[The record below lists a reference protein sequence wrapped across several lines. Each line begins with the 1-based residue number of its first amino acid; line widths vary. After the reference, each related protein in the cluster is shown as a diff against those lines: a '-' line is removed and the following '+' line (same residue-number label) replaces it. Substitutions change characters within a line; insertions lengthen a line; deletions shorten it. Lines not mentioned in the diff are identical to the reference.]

1 MISTETE
8 QAAHTISLFVRN
20 QPGVLVRVA
29 LVFSRRGFN
38 IDSLVVSPGAKGD
51 FSRMTITCTG
61 NPDTFD
67 QIIRQLAKLV
77 DVVHAMDHTDESV
90 IETEVALVKILTPL
104 EQRTVVLQIAEHY
117 KAKVV
122 DYTNE
127 SVVLRLH
134 GTTEKLD
141 YCLELLKQYEI
152 SELIRSGKI
161 VMARS
166 AAIT

>member
-1 MISTETE
+1 MSTDIDTA
-8 QAAHTISLFVRN
+8 QHTLSLYVRN
-20 QPGVLVRVA
+20 QPGVLVRVS

-38 IDSLVVSPGAKGD
+38 IDSLVVSPGNSD
-51 FSRMTITCTG
+51 EFSRMTITCSG

-77 DVVHAMDHTDESV
+77 DVVHAIDHTNESV
-90 IETEVALVKILTPL
+90 IETEVALVKIIAPL
-104 EQRTVVLQIAEHY
+104 EQRTVILQVAEHY

-122 DYTNE
+122 DYSNE
-127 SVVLRLH
+127 AVVLRLH

-141 YCLELLKQYEI
+141 YCIELLKQYEI

-161 VMARS
+161 VMARKS
-166 AAIT
+166 NIT

>member
-1 MISTETE
+1 MSTDIDMA
-8 QAAHTISLFVRN
+8 QHTLSLHVRN
-20 QPGVLVRVA
+20 QPGVLVRVS

-38 IDSLVVSPGAKGD
+38 IDSLVVSPGNSD
-51 FSRMTITCTG
+51 EFSRMTITCSG

-77 DVVHAMDHTDESV
+77 DVVHAIDHTNESV
-90 IETEVALVKILTPL
+90 IETEVALVKIIAPL
-104 EQRTVVLQIAEHY
+104 EQRTVILQIAEHY

-122 DYTNE
+122 DYSNE
-127 SVVLRLH
+127 AVVLRLH

-141 YCLELLKQYEI
+141 YCIELLKQYEI

-161 VMARS
+161 VMARKS
-166 AAIT
+166 NIT